1 MSVEVSFES
10 ADFIV
15 VRCQGTLER
24 EAVDAAKRQVF
35 AHMMEH
41 GMAHLLIVLA
51 PGFNNLQAFAS
62 WDDIE
67 EDRFIQKHVI
77 RLAIVGDLRWRDSAV
92 LFLLGG
98 LVPFQMEYFPSDQE
112 DFAHAW
118 LLA

>member
-1 MSVEVSFES
+1 
-10 ADFIV
+10 
-15 VRCQGTLER
+15 
-24 EAVDAAKRQVF
+24 
-35 AHMMEH
+35 MMEH